1 MIRGLYKAAQ
11 GMLYEQMRLDVI
23 ANNLANADS
32 IGYKKGR
39 IGFNLALP
47 TNYVPPQRIILA
59 SKPLQNAGEM
69 PLMMLTRYDVDLS
82 EGSLKQ
88 TGNPLDFAING
99 EGYFSIQTPN
109 GVRYTRDGRF
119 SIDANGYLVTRNGY
133 KVLGQNGPINLGV
146 GSQIQVSRD
155 GTVRVNGRVVD
166 KLLIV
171 DFPPTRGG
179 GGLSKEGSGL
189 LVAPSNLQ
197 PLPPNVEV
205 LQGYLEG
212 SNVDIVKEM
221 VQMIEALRNYE
232 SYQRTI
238 QAIDSTVQQLNEF
251 AKA

>member
-1 MIRGLYKAAQ
+1 
-11 GMLYEQMRLDVI
+11 I
-23 ANNLANADS
+23 ANNLANANS

-39 IGFNLALP
+39 VGFNLALP

-59 SKPLQNAGEM
+59 SKSLQNAGEM
-69 PLMMLTRYDVDLS
+69 PLMMLTRYNVDLS
-82 EGSLKQ
+82 EGSFKQ

-99 EGYFSIQTPN
+99 KGYFSIQTPN

-119 SIDANGYLVTRNGY
+119 SIDANGFLVTRNGHR
-133 KVLGQNGPINLGV
+133 VLGQNGPINVGG
-146 GSQIQVSRD
+146 GSQIQVSKG
-155 GTVRVNGRVVD
+155 GTIRVDGRVVD
-166 KLLIV
+166 RFLIV

-179 GGLSKEGSGL
+179 GGLSKEGNGL
-189 LVAPSNLQ
+189 LIAPANLQ

-205 LQGYLEG
+205 LQGYLEE

-232 SYQRTI
+232 SYQKAI